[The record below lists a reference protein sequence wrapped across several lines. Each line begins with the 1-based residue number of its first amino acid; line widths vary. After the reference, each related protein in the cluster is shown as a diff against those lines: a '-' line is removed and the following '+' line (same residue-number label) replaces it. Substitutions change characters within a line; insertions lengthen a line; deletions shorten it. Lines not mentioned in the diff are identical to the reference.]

1 MNESDSDKESIE
13 NASSSETSGSSD
25 CNPKRKH
32 VLVERPCFESA
43 STTTEEEGSNTGA
56 SSEENHAVERKQI
69 CDRSSISTSE
79 KESSRNSE
87 EPTESEAHCHVPD
100 RTRSS
105 EHSGLLLSS
114 EKELSSDSEVI
125 SISSIEED
133 FNYSINRFC
142 NYEPESSTCRI
153 RNVSSND
160 HHDNADGVNYFAS
173 PARSPTSSSVCS
185 DEGTCKQFIA
195 AVLEAPYSHILM
207 GV

>member
-1 MNESDSDKESIE
+1 MNESETDKESIE
-13 NASSSETSGSSD
+13 NVSSSETSGSSD
-25 CNPKRKH
+25 CNPKQKH
-32 VLVERPCFESA
+32 VLVERPCFKSA
-43 STTTEEEGSNTGA
+43 STTTEEEGSNTVA
-56 SSEENHAVERKQI
+56 SSEENRAVERKQI

-114 EKELSSDSEVI
+114 EKELLSDSEVV
-125 SISSIEED
+125 SIGSIEED

-153 RNVSSND
+153 
-160 HHDNADGVNYFAS
+160 
-173 PARSPTSSSVCS
+173 
-185 DEGTCKQFIA
+185 
-195 AVLEAPYSHILM
+195 
-207 GV
+207 